1 MAIKVNGLSV
11 IDNTRNILNANTIN
25 GLTIPS
31 DGSGTLALKTDFG
44 VVGVTAGTGIS
55 GGGNTGVVTVAFD
68 GNELATSTTSSEGLH
83 FVVVDAGGTSHK
95 LTKTS
100 INLSNFNNDAAFSN
114 TVGTVTSVAAGNGMI
129 IGSGSGSIN
138 PQLDVVGGNGLT
150 VGADS
155 ININADQRGVITQ
168 IGQDTNDYIAVNTT
182 TIDFYLDGNLDAR
195 LEDDGDFHADGDV
208 IAFSTTTSDQ
218 KFKDNVTVIENA
230 LDKVCAMR
238 GVEFDW
244 NATSR
249 KGERDIGVIA
259 QEVEKVIPYIVR
271 EKELQVGEFADN
283 PETAKTVDYEKLTA
297 VLIEAVKQLKA
308 EIEELKE
315 NK

>member
-1 MAIKVNGLSV
+1 M
-11 IDNTRNILNANTIN
+11 
-25 GLTIPS
+25 
-31 DGSGTLALKTDFG
+31 
-44 VVGVTAGTGIS
+44 
-55 GGGNTGVVTVAFD
+55 
-68 GNELATSTTSSEGLH
+68 
-83 FVVVDAGGTSHK
+83 
-95 LTKTS
+95 
-100 INLSNFNNDAAFSN
+100 
-114 TVGTVTSVAAGNGMI
+114 
-129 IGSGSGSIN
+129 
-138 PQLDVVGGNGLT
+138 
-150 VGADS
+150 
-155 ININADQRGVITQ
+155 
-168 IGQDTNDYIAVNTT
+168 NTT

-308 EIEELKE
+308 DIEELKE